1 MRFDWLRL
9 KFEFTAMERVEFP
22 PVIAANV
29 LRGALGIV
37 SRGLACTA
45 DCPGAALCPRR
56 AQCLY
61 ARVFE
66 PAPPADLPSGL
77 AHLPRPFVF
86 RARHLDGRM
95 IVPGEEFSFDL
106 HLFSSDPE
114 IARHIRRTFEELEQ
128 HGLGPTRGRVKLR
141 TMTSEAQTLPLHG
154 DSSVDRVTVSF
165 LTPTELKSGGRLA
178 ATPKFAALFG
188 RIRDRVSVLR
198 ALYGGGPLAVDF
210 RAIGERAESIRMK
223 SWMLEQQHTLT
234 RYSTRTGQTHP
245 LGGFTGTAVYEGEL
259 GEFLPWLLAAQATGV
274 GRQAVWGKGEISVA
288 ATTEP

>member
-66 PAPPADLPSGL
+66 PAAPADLPSGL
-77 AHLPRPFVF
+77 AALPRPFVF
-86 RARHLDGRM
+86 RARHLDGRL

-106 HLFSSDPE
+106 HLFSADPE
-114 IARHIRRTFEELEQ
+114 IASHIRRTFEELEQ

-141 TMTSEAQTLPLHG
+141 AMTSEARTLPLHG
-154 DSSVDRVTVSF
+154 DSRVNRATVSF
-165 LTPTELKSGGRLA
+165 LSPTELKCGGRLA
-178 ATPKFAALFG
+178 ATPNFGTLFG

-198 ALYGGGPLAVDF
+198 ALYGGGPVELDF
-210 RAIGERAESIRMK
+210 RGMGARAESIRTT
-223 SWMLEQQHTLT
+223 SWDLEQQHTLT

-259 GEFLPWLLAAQATGV
+259 GEFLPWLLAEATGV
-274 GRQAVWGKGEISVA
+274 GRQAVWGKGEISVV
-288 ATTEP
+288 ATNEP